1 MNQKKKITLT
11 LSQILSL
18 EQEIGGLKNQH
29 TGEFI
34 LKGLLSHKMP
44 MPTKFKLKMLLNA
57 ISSIKQANDE
67 IREELIKEYGTEVN
81 GVISVFMYVDEK
93 AQVKEYT
100 PNYIEFVKKIEELLA
115 KQIEIEFEQI
125 LIDEF
130 KDFNEEDIYPTF
142 LDLLIKT
149 A

>member
-18 EQEIGGLKNQH
+18 EQEIGGLKNQQ
-29 TGEFI
+29 TGESIF
-34 LKGLLSHKMP
+34 KGLLSHKMP

-130 KDFNEEDIYPTF
+130 KDFNEEDTYPTF